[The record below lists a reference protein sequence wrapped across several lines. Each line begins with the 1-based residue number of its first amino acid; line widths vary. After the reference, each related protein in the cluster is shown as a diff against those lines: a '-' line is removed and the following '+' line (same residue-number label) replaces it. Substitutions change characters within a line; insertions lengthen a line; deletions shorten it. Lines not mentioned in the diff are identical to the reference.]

1 MEEYHKIQ
9 TIYKRDEKTKKIQE
23 GEFADK
29 TIEFLK
35 DNLWQ
40 FTEKI
45 DGTNI
50 RVCWDGHKVKFYGR
64 TDDGQL
70 PSILTNRLI
79 ELFAGEKTSNYLS
92 KNLVICL

>member
-23 GEFADK
+23 GEFTDK

-40 FTEKI
+40 FT
-45 DGTNI
+45 
-50 RVCWDGHKVKFYGR
+50 
-64 TDDGQL
+64 
-70 PSILTNRLI
+70 
-79 ELFAGEKTSNYLS
+79 
-92 KNLVICL
+92 